1 MKKGT
6 GIYIGQ
12 KEVIGCVVSLA
23 KGTPVID
30 KFAIEPIQELKA
42 SEEKKSPQKI
52 TSPEGRAVSRALQ
65 RMGALRRNVILAFNP
80 VHLATRY
87 CEMPLIPLEEQQ
99 RAISYEAGRFIPF
112 KMEEA
117 VSDFRSKPKQNKEGK
132 KLLSITY
139 TAAKT
144 EVVHRY
150 IQSVRQAPARTEAVE
165 PVFSSLTRILSLFE
179 KEIEALTY
187 GLIFID
193 TENVN
198 ITLIHGGM
206 AHLSHDFLLTED
218 RPTNE
223 TRFHQGLKSSLEYIY
238 RIWGIQSV
246 NRVFLAGN
254 GELRSW
260 KDFLTGVFKNEIIF
274 ELGTFPGSKNMPPEE
289 VGKFLVAIGLALRN
303 LKLPSPLGDLLLIP
317 SLSRRIDPEQIKKF
331 VLQEFFLIALFSIL
345 LRLGILEPYAAYL
358 KKQGAGLIGLNT
370 IEEPDLKTQLTPQLE
385 HTHNQLKAR
394 IDVIAQYSKEKSLLS
409 QKLRML
415 GRLKPPSI
423 WLEGLSYGEEAG
435 GPARS
440 RSQGPPS
447 TPAPGAGPAPRKF
460 SFQGHCY
467 LADPQQEVQTIN
479 DWAKVLND
487 DKEFMEG
494 LQKITVAEVRQ
505 GKFQDQDTTTF
516 QIIVE

>member
-1 MKKGT
+1 M
-6 GIYIGQ
+6 
-12 KEVIGCVVSLA
+12 VSLA
-23 KGTPVID
+23 KGVPAID

-42 SEEKKSPQKI
+42 VEKKGGPQKI
-52 TSPEGRAVSRALQ
+52 MSPETQAVSRALQ
-65 RMGALRRNVILAFNP
+65 RMGALRRNVTLAFNP

-87 CEMPLIPLEEQQ
+87 FEMPLIPLEEQ
-99 RAISYEAGRFIPF
+99 RTAVSYEAGRFIPF

-117 VSDFRSKPKQNKEGK
+117 VADFRVKPKQNKEGK

-150 IQSVRQAPARTEAVE
+150 IQSVRHAPARTEAVE
-165 PVFSSLTRILSLFE
+165 PVFSSLARALSLFE

-193 TENVN
+193 RENVN
-198 ITLIHGGM
+198 LTLIHEGM
-206 AHLSHDFLLTED
+206 VHLSHDFLLTED
-218 RPTNE
+218 RPANE
-223 TRFHQGLKSSLEYIY
+223 TRFYQELKSSLEYIY
-238 RIWGIQSV
+238 RVWGIQSV
-246 NRVFLAGN
+246 NRIFLAGA
-254 GELRSW
+254 GDLGSW
-260 KDFLTGVFKNEIIF
+260 KDFLASVFKNEINF
-274 ELGTFPGSKNMPPEE
+274 ELGTFLESKNMPSEE
-289 VGKFLVAIGLALRN
+289 SGKFLVAIGLALRN

-358 KKQGAGLIGLNT
+358 KKQGAGLIGLST
-370 IEEPDLKTQLTPQLE
+370 IEGPDLKTQSTPQLE
-385 HTHNQLKAR
+385 HTYNQLKAR
-394 IDVIAQYSKEKSLLS
+394 IDVITQYSKEKSLLS
-409 QKLRML
+409 QKLRTL

-423 WLEGLSYGEEAG
+423 WLEGLSYGEETDG
-435 GPARS
+435 QARS
-440 RSQGPPS
+440 RSQEAQS
-447 TPAPGAGPAPRKF
+447 TPASGAGPAPRKF

-467 LADPQQEVQTIN
+467 LADAQQEVQTIN
-479 DWAKVLND
+479 DWAKILND
-487 DKEFMEG
+487 DKEFMG
-494 LQKITVAEVRQ
+494 GFRKVTVTEVRQ